1 VSRLERVNDLLAEN
15 LSEIIEHDLRDPRKG
30 LITVTSVRVSPDLK
44 HAQVYVTTLGDE
56 TAKREMVRVLEHAA
70 GFIRSELGRRIRLKF
85 VPELDWQIDNSVEY
99 AQRIDEVLRRIR
111 EEQGGAESP
120 ASGDA
125 GAAPADDAED
135 DAAEDAD
142 ADDDASGDEPP
153 AEGPEESG
161 RR

>member
-1 VSRLERVNDLLAEN
+1 
-15 LSEIIEHDLRDPRKG
+15 
-30 LITVTSVRVSPDLK
+30 
-44 HAQVYVTTLGDE
+44 
-56 TAKREMVRVLEHAA
+56 MVRVLEHAA

-85 VPELDWQIDNSVEY
+85 VPELAWQIDNSVEY

-111 EEQGGAESP
+111 EEQGGAEGP

-125 GAAPADDAED
+125 GAAPADDAD
-135 DAAEDAD
+135 DDVAPADAAEDGAEED
-142 ADDDASGDEPP
+142 ADVGDDASGDEPP